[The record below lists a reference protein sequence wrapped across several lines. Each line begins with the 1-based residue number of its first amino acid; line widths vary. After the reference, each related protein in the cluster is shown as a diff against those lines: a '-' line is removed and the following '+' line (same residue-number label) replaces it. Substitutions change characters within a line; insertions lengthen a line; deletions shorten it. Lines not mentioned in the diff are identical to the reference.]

1 MEDAEQERDGELTA
15 PLNRLDY
22 WMMYLSGM
30 AAEEMPEEVAKDEMI
45 SQALDLEK
53 QFLQNQEERQRYITS
68 YKAMVDDLM
77 TDETIRRVAR
87 DEGLIEGEA
96 KGKVEGIAATARRM
110 LNRGVSPEQVA
121 DFTGLSRGEV
131 EALRA
136 GTGN

>member
-1 MEDAEQERDGELTA
+1 MKSSIKIATLFILSAVLCSNKCVSQT
-15 PLNRLDY
+15 

-30 AAEEMPEEVAKDEMI
+30 VAEEMPEEVAKDEMI
-45 SQALDLEK
+45 SQALDLKK

-87 DEGLIEGEA
+87 DEGLVEGEA
-96 KGKVEGIAATARRM
+96 KGKVEGIAATAWWM

-121 DFTGLSRGEV
+121 DFTG
-131 EALRA
+131 
-136 GTGN
+136 